1 MKSVHLVEIST
12 FSGNLSR
19 RLYLRDVDNIHTIR
33 YWEYV
38 LEDGQLFIGWNTGTS
53 FKTGTSFRKGYP
65 HREFEVREVI
75 TNIESLP
82 TELRDNEALY
92 KWENNTRIKC
102 SIEEAKKYFEDNN

>member
-19 RLYLRDVDNIHTIR
+19 RLYLRAVDGFRTTR

-38 LEDGQLFIGWNTGTS
+38 LEDGQLFIGCNTGTS
-53 FKTGTSFRKGYP
+53 FKKGYP
-65 HREFEVREVI
+65 HREFKVREVI

-82 TELRDNEALY
+82 TELRNNEALY
-92 KWENNTRIKC
+92 KWENNTRIRC

>member
-19 RLYLRDVDNIHTIR
+19 RLYLRAVDGFRTTV

-38 LEDGQLFIGWNTGTS
+38 LEDGQLFMGDNIGTS
-53 FKTGTSFRKGYP
+53 VKKGYP

-92 KWENNTRIKC
+92 KWEDNTRIKC

>member
-38 LEDGQLFIGWNTGTS
+38 LEDGQLFMGDNTGTS
-53 FKTGTSFRKGYP
+53 VKKGYP

-92 KWENNTRIKC
+92 KWENNTRIRC
-102 SIEEAKKYFEDNN
+102 SIEESKKYFEDT

>member
-38 LEDGQLFIGWNTGTS
+38 LEDGQLFMGDNTGTS
-53 FKTGTSFRKGYP
+53 VKKGYP

-82 TELRDNEALY
+82 TELRNNEALY
-92 KWENNTRIKC
+92 KWENNTRIRC

>member
-19 RLYLRDVDNIHTIR
+19 RLYLRDVDNIHTIH

-38 LEDGQLFIGWNTGTS
+38 LEDGQLFIGDS
-53 FKTGTSFRKGYP
+53 SGTSFRKGCP
-65 HREFEVREVI
+65 HREFKVREVI

>member
-19 RLYLRDVDNIHTIR
+19 RLYLRAVDGFRTTI

-38 LEDGQLFIGWNTGTS
+38 LEDGQLFMGDNTGTS
-53 FKTGTSFRKGYP
+53 VKKGYP
-65 HREFEVREVI
+65 HREFKVREVI

>member
-38 LEDGQLFIGWNTGTS
+38 LEDGQLIIGCNTGT
-53 FKTGTSFRKGYP
+53 FFRKGCP
-65 HREFEVREVI
+65 HREFKVREVI

>member
-1 MKSVHLVEIST
+1 MKSVHLVEIIT

-19 RLYLRDVDNIHTIR
+19 RLYLRDVYTIHTIH

-38 LEDGQLFIGWNTGTS
+38 LEDGQLFIGCNTGTS
-53 FKTGTSFRKGYP
+53 YKKGYP

-82 TELRDNEALY
+82 TELRNNEALY
-92 KWENNTRIKC
+92 KWENNTRIRC

>member
-12 FSGNLSR
+12 LSGNLSR

-38 LEDGQLFIGWNTGTS
+38 LEDGQLFMGDNTGTS
-53 FKTGTSFRKGYP
+53 VKKGYP

-82 TELRDNEALY
+82 TELRNNEALY
-92 KWENNTRIKC
+92 KWENNTRIRC

>member
-19 RLYLRDVDNIHTIR
+19 RLYLRAVDNIHTLV

-38 LEDGQLFIGWNTGTS
+38 LEDGQLFIGDSSGT
-53 FKTGTSFRKGYP
+53 FVKKGYP
-65 HREFEVREVI
+65 HKEFEVREVI

>member
-38 LEDGQLFIGWNTGTS
+38 LEDGQLFIGCN
-53 FKTGTSFRKGYP
+53 TGTSFRKGYP
-65 HREFEVREVI
+65 HREFKVREVI

-92 KWENNTRIKC
+92 KWENNTRIRC

>member
-19 RLYLRDVDNIHTIR
+19 RLYLRAVDGFRTTV

-38 LEDGQLFIGWNTGTS
+38 LEDGQLFMGDNTGTS
-53 FKTGTSFRKGYP
+53 VKKGYP

-82 TELRDNEALY
+82 TELRNNEALY

>member
-19 RLYLRDVDNIHTIR
+19 RQYLRAVDNIHIIY
-33 YWEYV
+33 YWEYE
-38 LEDGQLFIGWNTGTS
+38 LEDGQLFIGDNIGTS
-53 FKTGTSFRKGYP
+53 VVKKGYP
-65 HREFEVREVI
+65 HREFKVREVI

-92 KWENNTRIKC
+92 KWENNTRIRC
-102 SIEEAKKYFEDNN
+102 SIEESKKYFEDT

>member
-19 RLYLRDVDNIHTIR
+19 RLYLRAVDGFRTTV

-38 LEDGQLFIGWNTGTS
+38 LEDGQLFMGDNTGTS
-53 FKTGTSFRKGYP
+53 VKKGYP

-82 TELRDNEALY
+82 TELRNNEALY
-92 KWENNTRIKC
+92 KWENNTRIRC